1 MIETNVNDSNFDSEV
16 MLSDIPVIVDFWA
29 EWCGPCKMMNPILN
43 ELASQYAGKVKFC
56 RCNIDEAEGTA
67 ERMNVTSVPV
77 IKLCRDGAVVA
88 EHLGFMSG
96 NQLREFIDNN

>member
-77 IKLCRDGAVVA
+77 IKL
-88 EHLGFMSG
+88 SG
-96 NQLREFIDNN
+96 TELLLLNTWALCPAISSENL